1 MAGSSNATEMK
12 LTTVQLFD
20 LVEAIDQFL
29 ADSQTLPEMNLSV
42 ESLPRRYA
50 KAATPVV
57 QRALPAAIGAS
68 TLTVA
73 AAALFMVPVPKFTPP
88 ERPAAETSQDVQ
100 GEEPAPGSTPVE
112 TAEPAASEQ
121 PADVVAAAAALDD
134 RVETSP
140 SITDAEQ
147 VADLQQQLETKIR
160 EQLSDRLEFT
170 EDLVYRVAVS
180 EQGDLIGYK
189 YVNDAALLNVDE
201 TPLPGLTFI
210 PLNQELVRQ
219 EPVAQFRVTF
229 TPLGELA
236 VEPWSDSDRAAQPPD
251 SPEADTPEADAPEI
265 TAELPATI
273 ENEIVTPVLIED
285 LNQRLYRALRDRQ
298 LPELSSDLTYRV
310 RLDEAGDV
318 VGYEALDAASQAVL
332 DETPLPG
339 LATADGDTSAPQA
352 DFRIA
357 FTQNGVLEVSPWKG
371 WPR

>member
-1 MAGSSNATEMK
+1 M
-12 LTTVQLFD
+12 
-20 LVEAIDQFL
+20 
-29 ADSQTLPEMNLSV
+29 
-42 ESLPRRYA
+42 
-50 KAATPVV
+50 
-57 QRALPAAIGAS
+57 
-68 TLTVA
+68 
-73 AAALFMVPVPKFTPP
+73 
-88 ERPAAETSQDVQ
+88 
-100 GEEPAPGSTPVE
+100 
-112 TAEPAASEQ
+112 
-121 PADVVAAAAALDD
+121 
-134 RVETSP
+134 
-140 SITDAEQ
+140 
-147 VADLQQQLETKIR
+147 
-160 EQLSDRLEFT
+160 
-170 EDLVYRVAVS
+170 AVS